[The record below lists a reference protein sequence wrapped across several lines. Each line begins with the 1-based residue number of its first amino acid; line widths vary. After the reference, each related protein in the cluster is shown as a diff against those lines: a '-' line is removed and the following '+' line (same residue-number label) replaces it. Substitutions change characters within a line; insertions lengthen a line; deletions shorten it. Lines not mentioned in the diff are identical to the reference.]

1 MRAAS
6 HCGRRYC
13 RRPPLSESAGGS
25 LLYHS
30 PAYHSRPSPR
40 ESLSPFE
47 KSARLFIDSLQSVAT
62 LHQTRIIEDHH
73 AVAVVQGVLKLL
85 LVVGLACGREDSH
98 ARYDPIADEAPAS
111 HPIGL
116 ENQDPRLQSERR
128 VCRGDRRLPRVIAG
142 LKVPEEALL

>member
-85 LVVGLACGREDSH
+85 LVVGLARGREDSH
-98 ARYDPIADEAPAS
+98 TRDDPMADEALAS
-111 HPIGL
+111 RRIGL
-116 ENQDPRLQSERR
+116 DRKSTRLNSSHT
-128 VCRGDRRLPRVIAG
+128 VISYAVFC
-142 LKVPEEALL
+142 LKKK